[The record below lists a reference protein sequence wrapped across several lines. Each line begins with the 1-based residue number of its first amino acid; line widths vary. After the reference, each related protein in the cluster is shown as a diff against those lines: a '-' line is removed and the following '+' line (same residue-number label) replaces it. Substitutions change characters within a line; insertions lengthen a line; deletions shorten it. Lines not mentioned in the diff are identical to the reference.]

1 MGGRNFVALL
11 RSNGDLGYCHAE
23 GPAILA
29 GHGYLNIG
37 WAKFEAGHTSAK
49 ALNVLGPRVR
59 PVRISYRT
67 NPAPKRRICSGF
79 LDRRPPHRTPL
90 APRAV

>member
-37 WAKFEAGHTSAK
+37 WANLK
-49 ALNVLGPRVR
+49 
-59 PVRISYRT
+59 
-67 NPAPKRRICSGF
+67 PATLRRRRSTYS
-79 LDRRPPHRTPL
+79 DRGL
-90 APRAV
+90 